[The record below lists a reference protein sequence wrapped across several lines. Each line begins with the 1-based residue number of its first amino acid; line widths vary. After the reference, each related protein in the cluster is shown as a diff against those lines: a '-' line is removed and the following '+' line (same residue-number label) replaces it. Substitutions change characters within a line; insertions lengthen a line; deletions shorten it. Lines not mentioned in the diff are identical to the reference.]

1 MSFSADWLALR
12 EPVDHASVN
21 ADVRRSLAT
30 HFAGYESAAVIDLG
44 CGAGSNLRGLAAVL
58 PQRQFWR
65 LVDHDAGLLAAARS
79 RLAAWAEESQAD
91 GDALI
96 LRKDGKRI
104 EVRFVEAD
112 LAAGPVA
119 DLLAGADL
127 VTAAA
132 LYDLVSVAA
141 IEALAETLAPLRC
154 AFCTVLTYDGEARF
168 SPAHPADEAVRAAFN
183 ADQLRDKGFGPAA
196 GPGAPAALA
205 AAFRRHG
212 FRLHC
217 GPSPWVVDESHAA
230 LRRALDEG
238 FAAAARTAGLPAA
251 EADAWL
257 AHRLSGEG
265 RVTIVGHEDLLALP
279 G

>member
-21 ADVRRSLAT
+21 AEVRSALAA
-30 HFAGYESAAVIDLG
+30 HFAARESATVLDLG
-44 CGAGSNLRGLAAVL
+44 CGAGSNLRGMAADL
-58 PQRQFWR
+58 PPRQAWR
-65 LVDHDAGLLAAARS
+65 LVDHDPALLAAARS
-79 RLAAWAEESQAD
+79 RLAAWAEASEAAGD
-91 GDALI
+91 GLI

-112 LAAGPVA
+112 LAAGPPA

-132 LYDLVSVAA
+132 LYDLVSAAA
-141 IEALAETLAPLRC
+141 IERLAAALAPLGC

-168 SPAHPADEAVRAAFN
+168 SPAHPSDEAVRAAFN
-183 ADQLRDKGFGPAA
+183 ADQRRDKGFGPAA
-196 GPGAPAALA
+196 GPDAPAALA
-205 AAFRRHG
+205 EAFRRCG
-212 FRLHC
+212 FRVLG

-230 LRRALDEG
+230 LRLALDEG
-238 FAAAARTAGLPAA
+238 FAAAAKAAGLSGA

-257 AHRLSGEG
+257 RHRLAGEG
-265 RVTIVGHEDLLALP
+265 RVTIVGHADLLALP
-279 G
+279 D